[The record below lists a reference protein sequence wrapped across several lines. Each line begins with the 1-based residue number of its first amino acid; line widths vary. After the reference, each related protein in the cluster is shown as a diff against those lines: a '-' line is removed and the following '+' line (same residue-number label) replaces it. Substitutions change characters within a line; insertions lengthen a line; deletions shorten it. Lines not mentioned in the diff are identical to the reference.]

1 MVCVYVTPTVD
12 RDPCLRSRVC
22 VCVCVLH
29 DRASLHRQVRA
40 HVCATTTTLTTTFLC
55 VPFTTL
61 SVPTNL
67 CVSMLLTARA
77 LAEHNA
83 EATAPSTPVSAR
95 SSAPSSASSSCSSNP
110 LSSASTPRE
119 TEGVR
124 IGQTTSA
131 HTEKT
136 EAAYNS
142 GKKWTNRALE
152 KLGATW
158 DDLIL
163 NPDTTCDPNDELASR
178 VHNLVCEWQRN
189 HTTAR
194 ELGIKTHTQS
204 KQDCGP
210 PVEIYRLVKA
220 NLRDYINA
228 KRDDKHIGL
237 LDSKW
242 ARNLAGA
249 RNDTVSIHLQSND
262 ERCRDGSRYHN
273 RQDLTLTHQQMMT
286 MSVVGL
292 TGSARVDADLLHS
305 VETGAAFA
313 IWNPTGAR
321 TSELTRADMQSL
333 GVETIEYESNGTR
346 WPCMHFMSLNTKT
359 GSDHRNM
366 FLPTSNPWMCGVAG
380 LGMSILVRI
389 RNYGHGPPLSM
400 CNNSDSWKILITTG
414 EKKTMDRRLNTLFEL
429 AQCRR
434 QKRDVLSYAGRHI
447 GTRNL
452 QHQGGTAEGG
462 AARRNH
468 KQGNAAHHYI
478 TVPLGDLQRLSGNYA
493 DDRAFVPAHLTGGT
507 LHDLTDATLRLI
519 YASLFD
525 DRDKIER
532 MNAEVDAARGDR
544 VKKRTEL
551 QLCDLERLNDGVLF
565 ACRTT
570 LLCLVAR
577 PRKWERWTID
587 ESQLSL
593 WEQWL
598 RDGNSVRTIQ
608 FLFSDRPDAIAA
620 MSALADAVRVC
631 ELSEIRARQ
640 ASPSDASTHAMA
652 TTMRDIQNDN
662 RVEQERLVTESRAQQ
677 QQILEYMATLMG
689 GSGNTSPPPP
699 PPPPVS
705 FSSAPPPAATVPVAA
720 PSCLCDP
727 LPRCG
732 VKRARDEVSR
742 DVIVPVAKWSR
753 VSEMVDYARDH
764 VARMDREQGSTW
776 RVLHKPDGRV
786 DNSVQRHYLA
796 YRRVCAAVGV
806 TSVEDVQTE
815 MDTCGKS
822 ITKWLDGLAAA
833 NNARANPLVLETAA
847 NRVMGV

>member
-1 MVCVYVTPTVD
+1 
-12 RDPCLRSRVC
+12 
-22 VCVCVLH
+22 
-29 DRASLHRQVRA
+29 
-40 HVCATTTTLTTTFLC
+40 
-55 VPFTTL
+55 
-61 SVPTNL
+61 
-67 CVSMLLTARA
+67 MLLTARA
-77 LAEHNA
+77 LAEHNNA
-83 EATAPSTPVSAR
+83 EAPAPTTPVSSR
-95 SSAPSSASSSCSSNP
+95 SSASSSASSSTP

-131 HTEKT
+131 HAPTT
-136 EAAYNS
+136 EAAYKS
-142 GKKWTNRALE
+142 GKKWTSRALE
-152 KLGATW
+152 KLDASW

-163 NPDTTCDPNDELASR
+163 NPDTTCDPNDNIASR

-194 ELGIKTHTQS
+194 ELGVKTRT
-204 KQDCGP
+204 KPEQDRGP

-220 NLRDYINA
+220 NLREYINERRRA
-228 KRDDKHIGL
+228 KHIGP
-237 LDSKW
+237 LDSNW
-242 ARNLAGA
+242 AKNLSGA
-249 RNDTVSIHLQSND
+249 REDTVSIHAQSND
-262 ERCRDGSRYHN
+262 ERRSDGSRYHN

-321 TSELTRADMQSL
+321 TSELTRADLQSL

-380 LGMSILVRI
+380 LGMSILVRV

-414 EKKTMDRRLNTLFEL
+414 EKKPMERRLNTLFEL

-434 QKRDVLSYAGRHI
+434 QKNDVLSYAGRHI

-493 DDRAFVPAHLTGGT
+493 DDRAFVPAHLAGGN
-507 LHDLTDATLRLI
+507 LHDLADAVLRHL
-519 YASLFD
+519 YPSVFD
-525 DRDKIER
+525 DRDKIAR
-532 MNAEVDAARGDR
+532 MNAEVDAARGNR
-544 VKKRTEL
+544 VKKRTDL
-551 QLCDLERLNDGVLF
+551 QLCDLERLNGGILY

-593 WEQWL
+593 WEQWR

-620 MSALADAVRVC
+620 MSALADAVRAS

-640 ASPSDASTHAMA
+640 SSPSDASTHAMA
-652 TTMRDIQNDN
+652 TAMREIQSDN
-662 RVEQERLVTESRAQQ
+662 NAQQERLVSESRAQQ
-677 QQILEYMATLMG
+677 QQMLEYMATLVGGG
-689 GSGNTSPPPP
+689 GSTSPPPP
-699 PPPPVS
+699 PPPIS
-705 FSSAPPPAATVPVAA
+705 FSSAPPPSAPAPVVAA

-727 LPRCG
+727 LPRCS

-742 DVIVPVAKWSR
+742 EVIVPVAKWSR
-753 VSEMVDYARDH
+753 VSELVDYARDH
-764 VARMDREQGSTW
+764 IARMDREHGSSW
-776 RVLHKPDGRV
+776 RILRKPDGRE
-786 DNSVQRHYLA
+786 DNSVKRHYLA

-806 TSVEDVQTE
+806 TSVEHVQSE
-815 MDTCGKS
+815 LDACGKS

-833 NNARANPLVLETAA
+833 NNARANPLALETAA
-847 NRVMGV
+847 NRIMGV

>member
-1 MVCVYVTPTVD
+1 M
-12 RDPCLRSRVC
+12 
-22 VCVCVLH
+22 
-29 DRASLHRQVRA
+29 
-40 HVCATTTTLTTTFLC
+40 LTT
-55 VPFTTL
+55 
-61 SVPTNL
+61 
-67 CVSMLLTARA
+67 RA
-77 LAEHNA
+77 LAEHDA
-83 EATAPSTPVSAR
+83 ATTSTVSTPVGQKHPLNKSLL
-95 SSAPSSASSSCSSNP
+95 SSSLLTPSSSSTSSSGGRD
-110 LSSASTPRE
+110 A
-119 TEGVR
+119 EGRR
-124 IGQTTSA
+124 IGETTSA
-131 HTEKT
+131 HAPAT

-142 GKKWTNRALE
+142 GKKWTSKALE
-152 KLGATW
+152 KLNAKW
-158 DDLIL
+158 EDLIL
-163 NPDTTCDPNDELASR
+163 NPDTICDPNDTLASQ
-178 VHNLVCEWQRN
+178 VHNMVCDWQRN
-189 HTTAR
+189 GTTAR
-194 ELGIKTHTQS
+194 ELGVKTRT
-204 KQDCGP
+204 KGEQDRGP
-210 PVEIYRLVKA
+210 PVEIYRLCKA
-220 NLRDYINA
+220 NLREYINERR
-228 KRDDKHIGL
+228 RDVHIGPV
-237 LDSKW
+237 DTNW
-242 ARNLAGA
+242 AKNLAGA
-249 RNDTVSIHLQSND
+249 REDTVSIHRLNND
-262 ERCRDGSRYHN
+262 ERCKDGSRYHN

-292 TGSARVDADLLHS
+292 TGSALVDADLLHS

-321 TSELTRADMQSL
+321 TSELTRADLQSL

-380 LGMSILVRI
+380 LGMSILVRV

-400 CNNSDSWKILITTG
+400 CNNSESWKILITTG
-414 EKKTMDRRLNTLFEL
+414 EKKPMERRLNTLFEL

-434 QKRDVLSYAGRHI
+434 QKGDVLSYAGRHI

-493 DDRAFVPAHLTGGT
+493 DDRSFVPAHLTGGT
-507 LHDLTDATLRLI
+507 LHDLVDAVLRHI
-519 YASLFD
+519 YVSVFD
-525 DRDKIER
+525 DRDNIAR
-532 MNAEVDAARGDR
+532 MNAAVDAARGDR

-551 QLCDLERLNDGVLF
+551 QLCDLERLNGGILH

-587 ESQLSL
+587 ETQLSL
-593 WEQWL
+593 WEQWR
-598 RDGNSVRTIQ
+598 RDCNSVRTIQ

-620 MSALADAVRVC
+620 MSALADTVRVS

-677 QQILEYMATLMG
+677 QQMLEYMATLMG

-732 VKRARDEVSR
+732 VKRVRDEVSR
-742 DVIVPVAKWSR
+742 DVIVPVSKWSC
-753 VSEMVDYARDH
+753 VSEMIDYARNH
-764 VARMDREQGSTW
+764 IARMDREHGSTW
-776 RVLHKPDGRV
+776 RVLRKPDGRP
-786 DNSVQRHYLA
+786 DNSVQRHYLP

-806 TSVEDVQTE
+806 TSIEHVQAE
-815 MDTCGKS
+815 MDTCGMS
-822 ITKWLDGLAAA
+822 ITKWLDGLTAA
-833 NNARANPLVLETAA
+833 NNARANPLALETAA

>member
-1 MVCVYVTPTVD
+1 
-12 RDPCLRSRVC
+12 
-22 VCVCVLH
+22 
-29 DRASLHRQVRA
+29 
-40 HVCATTTTLTTTFLC
+40 
-55 VPFTTL
+55 
-61 SVPTNL
+61 
-67 CVSMLLTARA
+67 MLLTARA

-83 EATAPSTPVSAR
+83 ASTAPTTPSSSSRSSVSSSSTP
-95 SSAPSSASSSCSSNP
+95 
-110 LSSASTPRE
+110 SSASTPRE
-119 TEGVR
+119 REGAR

-131 HTEKT
+131 HAPGSQ
-136 EAAYNS
+136 AATNS
-142 GKKWTNRALE
+142 GRKWVDRALQQFN
-152 KLGATW
+152 ATW
-158 DDLIL
+158 TDLVL
-163 NPDTTCDPNDELASR
+163 NPDTTCDPNDALASR
-178 VHNLVCEWQRN
+178 VHNQVCEWQRN

-194 ELGIKTHTQS
+194 ELGIKTHTRPEQER
-204 KQDCGP
+204 GP
-210 PVEIYRLVKA
+210 PVEIYRHCKA
-220 NLRDYINA
+220 NLREYIND
-228 KRDDKHIGL
+228 RRREKHIGP
-237 LDSKW
+237 LDPNW
-242 ARNLAGA
+242 AKNLSGA
-249 RNDTVSIHLQSND
+249 RSDTVSIHLQSND

-292 TGSARVDADLLHS
+292 TGSARVDSDLLRS

-321 TSELTRADMQSL
+321 TSELTKADLQSL

-380 LGMSILVRI
+380 LGMSILVRV

-414 EKKTMDRRLNTLFEL
+414 EKKPMERRLNTLFEL

-434 QKRDVLSYAGRHI
+434 QKGDVLSYAGRHI

-493 DDRAFVPAHLTGGT
+493 DDRAFVPAHLAGGT
-507 LHDLTDATLRLI
+507 LHDLADAVLRHI
-519 YASLFD
+519 YASVFD
-525 DRDKIER
+525 DRDKIAR

-544 VKKRTEL
+544 VKKRTDL
-551 QLCDLERLNDGVLF
+551 QLCDLERLNGGILY

-593 WEQWL
+593 WEQWR

-620 MSALADAVRVC
+620 MSALAEAVRAS
-631 ELSEIRARQ
+631 ELTEIRARQ
-640 ASPSDASTHAMA
+640 SSPSDASTHAIA
-652 TTMRDIQNDN
+652 TTMRDIQDDN
-662 RVEQERLVTESRAQQ
+662 RAQQERLVNQSRAQQ
-677 QQILEYMATLMG
+677 QQMLEYMATLVGG
-689 GSGNTSPPPP
+689 GSTSTSPPPP
-699 PPPPVS
+699 PPPPIS
-705 FSSAPPPAATVPVAA
+705 FSSAPPPSAPAPVAA
-720 PSCLCDP
+720 ASCLCDP
-727 LPRCG
+727 LPRCSI
-732 VKRARDEVSR
+732 KRARDEVSR

-753 VSEMVDYARDH
+753 VSEMVDYARNH
-764 VARMDREQGSTW
+764 VASKDRKHGSTW
-776 RVLHKPDGRV
+776 RVLHKSDGRP

-806 TSVEDVQTE
+806 TSVEHVQAE
-815 MDTCGKS
+815 LDACGKS

-833 NNARANPLVLETAA
+833 NNARANPLALETAA

>member
-1 MVCVYVTPTVD
+1 
-12 RDPCLRSRVC
+12 
-22 VCVCVLH
+22 
-29 DRASLHRQVRA
+29 
-40 HVCATTTTLTTTFLC
+40 
-55 VPFTTL
+55 
-61 SVPTNL
+61 
-67 CVSMLLTARA
+67 MLLTARA
-77 LAEHNA
+77 LAEHDA
-83 EATAPSTPVSAR
+83 AASTVTTPSRTSGSSVSSSSTP
-95 SSAPSSASSSCSSNP
+95 SSESNP
-110 LSSASTPRE
+110 RE
-119 TEGVR
+119 REGVG

-131 HTEKT
+131 HASSTD
-136 EAAYNS
+136 AATKS
-142 GKKWTNRALE
+142 GKKWVDAALQHYH
-152 KLGATW
+152 ATW
-158 DDLIL
+158 SDLLL
-163 NPDTTCDPNDELASR
+163 NPDTTCDPNDALASR
-178 VHNLVCEWQRN
+178 VHNLVCEWQRT

-204 KQDCGP
+204 KQEHGP
-210 PVEIYRLVKA
+210 PIEIYRLCKA
-220 NLRDYINA
+220 NLRDYINN
-228 KRDDKHIGL
+228 RRREKHIGP
-237 LDSKW
+237 LDSNW
-242 ARNLAGA
+242 AKNLSGA
-249 RNDTVSIHLQSND
+249 REDTVSIHRKSND
-262 ERCRDGSRYHN
+262 ERRGDGSRYHN

-292 TGSARVDADLLHS
+292 TGSVRVDADLLHS

-321 TSELTRADMQSL
+321 TSELTRADLQSL
-333 GVETIEYESNGTR
+333 GVETIEYASNGTR

-380 LGMSILVRI
+380 LGMSILVRV

-414 EKKTMDRRLNTLFEL
+414 EKKPMERRLNTLFEL

-434 QKRDVLSYAGRHI
+434 QKNDVLSYAGRHI

-462 AARRNH
+462 AARRGH

-493 DDRAFVPAHLTGGT
+493 DDRAFVPAHLAGGA
-507 LHDLTDATLRLI
+507 LHDLADAVLRHI
-519 YASLFD
+519 YTSVFD
-525 DRDKIER
+525 DRDKIAR

-551 QLCDLERLNDGVLF
+551 QLCDLERLNGGILY

-587 ESQLSL
+587 ESQPSL
-593 WEQWL
+593 WEQWR

-608 FLFSDRPDAIAA
+608 FLFSDRPDAIDA
-620 MSALADAVRVC
+620 MSALAEAVRAS

-640 ASPSDASTHAMA
+640 SSPSDASTHAIA
-652 TTMRDIQNDN
+652 TTMREIQSDN
-662 RVEQERLVTESRAQQ
+662 NAQRERLVTESRAQQ
-677 QQILEYMATLMG
+677 QQMLEYVATIVGG
-689 GSGNTSPPPP
+689 GSTSPPPP
-699 PPPPVS
+699 PLT
-705 FSSAPPPAATVPVAA
+705 FSSAPPPSAPAPVAA

-732 VKRARDEVSR
+732 VKHARDEVSR
-742 DVIVPVAKWSR
+742 EVIVPVAKWSR
-753 VSEMVDYARDH
+753 VSEMVDYAHDH
-764 VARMDREQGSTW
+764 VARMDREHGSTW

>member
-1 MVCVYVTPTVD
+1 
-12 RDPCLRSRVC
+12 
-22 VCVCVLH
+22 
-29 DRASLHRQVRA
+29 
-40 HVCATTTTLTTTFLC
+40 
-55 VPFTTL
+55 
-61 SVPTNL
+61 
-67 CVSMLLTARA
+67 MLLTARA

-83 EATAPSTPVSAR
+83 ASTVPATPS
-95 SSAPSSASSSCSSNP
+95 SSSRSSASSSSSTP
-110 LSSASTPRE
+110 SSASTPRE
-119 TEGVR
+119 REGAR

-131 HTEKT
+131 HAPGTQ
-136 EAAYNS
+136 AATNS
-142 GKKWTNRALE
+142 GRKWVDRALQQFN
-152 KLGATW
+152 ATW
-158 DDLIL
+158 TDLVL
-163 NPDTTCDPNDELASR
+163 NPDTTCDPNDALASR
-178 VHNLVCEWQRN
+178 VHNQVCEWQRN

-194 ELGIKTHTQS
+194 ELGIKTHTRPEQER
-204 KQDCGP
+204 GP
-210 PVEIYRLVKA
+210 PVEIYRLCKA
-220 NLRDYINA
+220 NLREYIND
-228 KRDDKHIGL
+228 RRREKHIGP
-237 LDSKW
+237 LDSNW
-242 ARNLAGA
+242 AKNLSGA
-249 RNDTVSIHLQSND
+249 RSDTVSIHLQSND

-292 TGSARVDADLLHS
+292 TGSARVDSDLLHS

-321 TSELTRADMQSL
+321 TSELTRADLQSL

-380 LGMSILVRI
+380 LGMSILVRV

-400 CNNSDSWKILITTG
+400 CNNSDSWKVLITTG
-414 EKKTMDRRLNTLFEL
+414 EKKPMERRLNTLFEL

-434 QKRDVLSYAGRHI
+434 QKGDVLSYAGRHI

-493 DDRAFVPAHLTGGT
+493 DDRAFVPAHLAGGN
-507 LHDLTDATLRLI
+507 LHDLADAVLRHI
-519 YASLFD
+519 YASVFD
-525 DRDKIER
+525 DRDKIAR

-551 QLCDLERLNDGVLF
+551 QLCDLERLNGGILY

-587 ESQLSL
+587 ETQLSL
-593 WEQWL
+593 WEQWR

-620 MSALADAVRVC
+620 MSALAEAVRAS

-640 ASPSDASTHAMA
+640 SSPSDASTHAIA
-652 TTMRDIQNDN
+652 TTMRDIQDDN
-662 RVEQERLVTESRAQQ
+662 RAQQERLVNQSRAQQ
-677 QQILEYMATLMG
+677 QQMLEYMATLVGG
-689 GSGNTSPPPP
+689 GSTSTSPPPP
-699 PPPPVS
+699 PPPPIS
-705 FSSAPPPAATVPVAA
+705 FSSAPPPSAPAPVPAA
-720 PSCLCDP
+720 SCLCDP
-727 LPRCG
+727 LPRCNM
-732 VKRARDEVSR
+732 KRARDEVSR

-753 VSEMVDYARDH
+753 ISEMVDYARDH
-764 VARMDREQGSTW
+764 IARMDREHGSTW

-806 TSVEDVQTE
+806 TSVEHVQAE
-815 MDTCGKS
+815 LDACGKS

-833 NNARANPLVLETAA
+833 NNARANPLALETAA